1 MENNVYYFFQFRSN
15 AEFRRKE
22 GSYDFNSVKFIFIN
36 LKLYIT

>member
-1 MENNVYYFFQFRSN
+1 MENNVYYFLQFRSN
-15 AEFRRKE
+15 TEFRRK